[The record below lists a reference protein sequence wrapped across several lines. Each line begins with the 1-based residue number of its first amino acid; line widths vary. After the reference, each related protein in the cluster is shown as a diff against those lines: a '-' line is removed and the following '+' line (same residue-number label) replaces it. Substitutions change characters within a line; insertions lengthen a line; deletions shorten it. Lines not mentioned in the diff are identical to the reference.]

1 MVAKTGRNDFHGYD
15 YATEAD
21 VVESVRPHMVENG
34 LMLIPHVD
42 AVNQDQHGN
51 TNIIVNYRLY
61 HVSGDFIEF
70 NVAASGND
78 KNRNGVGDKGIYK
91 AMTGASKYALLK
103 LFSLATGDD
112 PEKDE
117 NQKHMKNDKPQPSK
131 AKEED
136 DFEDSLPPIPALDK
150 NEKSCETLLKTI
162 KLCADMARSKDELND
177 WYREPNN
184 KSVVDYLKDNN
195 EALYNEAI
203 EYLKKRKTEL

>member
-42 AVNQDQHGN
+42 NVSQDQHGN

-117 NQKHMKNDKPQPSK
+117 NHKK
-131 AKEED
+131 AAKQEED
-136 DFEDSLPPIPALDK
+136 ELPPLPKLDK
-150 NEKSCETLLKTI
+150 NEKNWDTLLKSI
-162 KLCADMARSKDELND
+162 KLCADMAGSKEELND
-177 WYREPNN
+177 WYRDASN
-184 KSVVDYLKDNN
+184 KAALDTLKNNN
-195 EALYNEAI
+195 EALYNEAMA
-203 EYLKKRKTEL
+203 YLSARKKVL

>member
-1 MVAKTGRNDFHGYD
+1 MKATGMVAKTGRNDFHGYD

-21 VVESVRPHMVENG
+21 VVESVRPHMVANG

-42 AVNQDQHGN
+42 TVNQDQHGN

-70 NVAASGND
+70 NVAAAGND

-117 NQKHMKNDKPQPSK
+117 NHKH
-131 AKEED
+131 AKKQED
-136 DFEDSLPPIPALDK
+136 DELPPLPKLDTQ
-150 NEKSCETLLKTI
+150 EKSCEVLLKAV
-162 KLCADMARSKDELND
+162 KMCADMARSKDELND
-177 WYREPNN
+177 WYREANN
-184 KSVVDYLKDNN
+184 KKAIDYLKNNN
-195 EALYNEAI
+195 EALFNEAL
-203 EYLKKRKTEL
+203 EYLKKRKSEL

>member
-21 VVESVRPHMVENG
+21 VVESVRPHMVANG

-42 AVNQDQHGN
+42 TVTQDQHGN

-61 HVSGDFIEF
+61 HVSGEFIEF
-70 NVAASGND
+70 NVAAAGND

-117 NQKHMKNDKPQPSK
+117 NHKQ
-131 AKEED
+131 AKKQED
-136 DFEDSLPPIPALDK
+136 DELPPLPKLDTH
-150 NEKSCETLLKTI
+150 EKSCEVLLKAV

-177 WYREPNN
+177 WYRDANN
-184 KSVVDYLKDNN
+184 KKAIDYLKNNN
-195 EALYNEAI
+195 EALFNEAL
-203 EYLKKRKTEL
+203 EYLKKRKSEL

>member
-1 MVAKTGRNDFHGYD
+1 MKSTGMVAKTGRNDFHGYD

-42 AVNQDQHGN
+42 SVSQDQHGN

-117 NQKHMKNDKPQPSK
+117 NHKV
-131 AKEED
+131 AKKQEED
-136 DFEDSLPPIPALDK
+136 ELPPLPKLDK

-162 KLCADMARSKDELND
+162 KMCADMARSVDELND
-177 WYREPNN
+177 WYREAGN
-184 KSVVDYLKDNN
+184 KVVVDYLKNN
-195 EALYNEAI
+195 DEALYNEAI
-203 EYLKKRKTEL
+203 AYLKKRKSEL

>member
-42 AVNQDQHGN
+42 NVSQDQHGN

-61 HVSGDFIEF
+61 HVSGEFIEF

-117 NQKHMKNDKPQPSK
+117 NHKK
-131 AKEED
+131 AAKQEED
-136 DFEDSLPPIPALDK
+136 ELPPLPKLDK
-150 NEKSCETLLKTI
+150 NEKNWDTLLKSI
-162 KLCADMARSKDELND
+162 KLCADMAGSKEELND
-177 WYREPNN
+177 WYRDASN
-184 KSVVDYLKDNN
+184 KAALDTLKNNN
-195 EALYNEAI
+195 EALYNEAMA
-203 EYLKKRKTEL
+203 YLSARKKVL